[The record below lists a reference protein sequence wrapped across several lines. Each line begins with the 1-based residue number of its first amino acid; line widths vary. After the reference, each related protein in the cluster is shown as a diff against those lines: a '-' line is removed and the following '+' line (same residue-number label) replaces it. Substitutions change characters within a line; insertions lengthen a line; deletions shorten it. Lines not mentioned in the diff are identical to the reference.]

1 MKAITIDNFGGPEQL
16 KLSDAPIPQPKGDE
30 IRVKNVIIGVGKPD
44 YLVRS
49 GNDPYLKD
57 KLPGLI
63 IGNESSGIVDA
74 VGPDARGFEIGDHV
88 AMLNPTGCGSHAEYS
103 CASERF
109 AIKLP
114 KDIPFEKLAGIL
126 NLQVAYALI
135 YDVIRGTDE
144 QSLYISGAAGGIGT
158 TIVQMA
164 MDKGI
169 DVIASASNDEKCE
182 VLKKLG
188 VPHVFNYKTNDEAEE
203 IKKITNGRGVDVILD
218 QTAGPAMVKRMESL
232 ADFGMIVLYNWLN
245 GDPQFD
251 QLDTIIK
258 NAPHACA
265 IRSFSFH
272 VYDNKTERRLS
283 NAEKVF
289 EMIRQGRISPL
300 IAAQFQLE
308 DARKA
313 HELLD
318 SGKAIG
324 KIILRP

>member
-1 MKAITIDNFGGPEQL
+1 MKAITINSFGGPEQL
-16 KLSDAPIPQPKGDE
+16 NYSEAPIPQPEGDE
-30 IRVKNVIIGVGKPD
+30 IRIKNVIVGVGKPD

-74 VGPDARGFEIGDHV
+74 VGPDVKGFAVGDHV

-103 CASERF
+103 CGSERF

-114 KDIPFEKLAGIL
+114 SDIPFEKLAGIL
-126 NLQVAYALI
+126 NLQVAYAII
-135 YDVIRGTDE
+135 YDVARGTDA

-158 TIVQMA
+158 TIVQVA
-164 MDKGI
+164 MDKGL
-169 DVIASASNDEKCE
+169 DVIASASSDEKCE
-182 VLKKLG
+182 VLRKLG
-188 VPHVFNYKTNDEAEE
+188 VPHVFNYKTVDEAEE
-203 IKKITNGRGVDVILD
+203 LKKITNGRGVDIILD
-218 QTAGPAMVKRMESL
+218 QTAGPAMVKRMDSL
-232 ADFGMIVLYNWLN
+232 ADFGMIILYNWLN

-251 QLDTIIK
+251 QLNSIIT
-258 NAPHACA
+258 NAPHARA

-272 VYDNKTERRLS
+272 VYDNKTERRLA

-289 EMIRQGRISPL
+289 EMVRQGRITPL
-300 IAAQFQLE
+300 IAAEFPLAE
-308 DARKA
+308 AKKA

-324 KIILRP
+324 KIILKP